1 MASEIL
7 IRGAGMAA
15 LSEGAGKLAPS
26 QAAERVSKF
35 ISEGTG
41 KVVQARNREFN
52 RILSNQLSQEGLTE
66 EDKDKMYKELE
77 KKRFGYVY
85 LNRRRRL
92 KAEADLTKTGDD
104 TSQHVI
110 QLDEIAKT
118 SQKAFES
125 GNLPFDLQQGVKEI
139 ITNQTPPVPGV
150 DSEGNNIGNGY
161 VIPNPDSDNF
171 VFQHSGSQEDDLL
184 SIAVEKYYQQFFNL
198 ADDETPPQPW
208 SRDYKEMGVID
219 IDNLPEDLQFVTEN
233 EFIDILSSYGPD
245 EESITK
251 FQSHIDNT
259 IKDAENKRP
268 GENINFKWD
277 HTYNNMKTFSAQGNM
292 TSIARNPI
300 IGDRVFED
308 DLIEGLQRGTY
319 KDLGIELTEE
329 QVKALDTN
337 GGKVTKDDSIKIA
350 SEIIDKNPELLS
362 DLLSSYLTS
371 VTSDIYYR
379 SLSDETYESLVSN
392 PKFQAQFMTQE
403 QQEQK
408 LADIEKQKEQLRGGG
423 ARITWTGGTI

>member
-15 LSEGAGKLAPS
+15 RSEGAGKLAPS

-41 KVVQARNREFN
+41 KVIQARNREFN

-66 EDKDKMYKELE
+66 EDKDKMYEELE
-77 KKRFGYVY
+77 KERFGYVY

-92 KAEADLTKTGDD
+92 KAEEDLDKRFNDGINHDNQLTVIAEAAQNASNNIPASHQGAIGD
-104 TSQHVI
+104 
-110 QLDEIAKT
+110 
-118 SQKAFES
+118 
-125 GNLPFDLQQGVKEI
+125 I
-139 ITNQTPPVPGV
+139 IKNQTPPVPGV

-300 IGDRVFED
+300 IGNRVFED

-379 SLSDETYESLVSN
+379 SLSDETYESLVTDPN
-392 PKFQAQFMTQE
+392 FQAQFMTQE

-423 ARITWTGGTI
+423 ARITWAGGKI

>member
-15 LSEGAGKLAPS
+15 RSEGAGKLAPS

-41 KVVQARNREFN
+41 KVIQARNREFN

-66 EDKDKMYKELE
+66 EDKDKMYEELE
-77 KKRFGYVY
+77 KERFGYVY

-92 KAEADLTKTGDD
+92 KAEEDLDKRFNDGINHDNQLTVIAEAAQNASNNIPASHQGAIGD
-104 TSQHVI
+104 
-110 QLDEIAKT
+110 
-118 SQKAFES
+118 
-125 GNLPFDLQQGVKEI
+125 I
-139 ITNQTPPVPGV
+139 IKNQTPPVPGV

-161 VIPNPDSDNF
+161 VIPNPDSDKF
-171 VFQHSGSQEDDLL
+171 VFQHRGSQEDDLL

-300 IGDRVFED
+300 IGNRVFED

-379 SLSDETYESLVSN
+379 SLSDETYESLVTDPN
-392 PKFQAQFMTQE
+392 FQAQFMTQE

-423 ARITWTGGTI
+423 ARITWAGGKI

>member
-15 LSEGAGKLAPS
+15 RSEGAGKLAPS

-41 KVVQARNREFN
+41 KVIQARNREFN

-66 EDKDKMYKELE
+66 EDKDKMYEELE
-77 KKRFGYVY
+77 KERFGYVY

-92 KAEADLTKTGDD
+92 KAEEDLDKRFNDGINHDNQLTVIAEAAQNASNNIPASHQGAIGD
-104 TSQHVI
+104 
-110 QLDEIAKT
+110 
-118 SQKAFES
+118 
-125 GNLPFDLQQGVKEI
+125 I
-139 ITNQTPPVPGV
+139 IKNQTPPVPGV

-161 VIPNPDSDNF
+161 VIPNPDSDKF

-184 SIAVEKYYQQFFNL
+184 SVAVEKYYQQFFNL
-198 ADDETPPQPW
+198 AEKDSPPQPW
-208 SRDYKEMGVID
+208 SRDYKEIGEIN

-233 EFIDILSSYGPD
+233 EFIDILNSYGPD

-300 IGDRVFED
+300 IGNRVFED

-337 GGKVTKDDSIKIA
+337 GGEVTKDDSIKIA